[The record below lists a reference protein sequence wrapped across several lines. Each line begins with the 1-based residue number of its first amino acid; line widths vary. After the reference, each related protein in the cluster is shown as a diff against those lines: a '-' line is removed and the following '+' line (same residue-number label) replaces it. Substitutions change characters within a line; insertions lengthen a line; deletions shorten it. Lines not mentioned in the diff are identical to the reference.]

1 MTVPLSVLDLS
12 PVPAG
17 GTAGDALRNSIDLAR
32 AAERAGYH
40 RFWVAEHHLNTGVAS
55 SSTPVLVGLI
65 AAATERIRVG
75 PGAVQMPNTRP
86 LQVAEQF
93 GTVAAV
99 HPGRVDLGLGRFDL

>member
-1 MTVPLSVLDLS
+1 MNTPVPLSVLDLS

-17 GTAGDALRNSIDLAR
+17 CTAGDALRNTIELAQ

-55 SSTPVLVGLI
+55 SSTPVLVGLL

-75 PGAVQMPNTRP
+75 SGAVQIPNTSP
-86 LQVAEQF
+86 LQVA
-93 GTVAAV
+93 
-99 HPGRVDLGLGRFDL
+99 